1 MLQSFIEGSVKM
13 EISKTIVRLAVQ
25 YQTRQQL
32 RHLPAYLFED
42 IGKTPQE
49 IADELNKDRL
59 QNYLRFCFQKS
70 LSFKA
75 FWKQFSVSYFVTIP
89 KHKKGAVI

>member
-1 MLQSFIEGSVKM
+1 M
-13 EISKTIVRLAVQ
+13 EINKTIGRLAVQ

-59 QNYLRFCFQKS
+59 
-70 LSFKA
+70 
-75 FWKQFSVSYFVTIP
+75 
-89 KHKKGAVI
+89 